1 MYEVSLFRLVKKW
14 IAAKRHYEDS
24 RLGDELA
31 EVARL
36 EVQIENLVKS
46 IERQRWARHHQTEP
60 TNPIN

>member
-1 MYEVSLFRLVKKW
+1 MYEVSLFRLVKQW
-14 IAAKRHYEDS
+14 IAAKRNYEDS

-31 EVARL
+31 EVARI

>member
-14 IAAKRHYEDS
+14 IAAKRNYEDS
-24 RLGDELA
+24 RLADELA

-36 EVQIENLVKS
+36 EVKIENLVKS

>member
-1 MYEVSLFRLVKKW
+1 MYEVSLFRLVKQW
-14 IAAKRHYEDS
+14 IAAKRNYEDS

-60 TNPIN
+60 TNTIN

>member
-1 MYEVSLFRLVKKW
+1 MYEVSLFRLVKQW

-24 RLGDELA
+24 QLGDELA

-46 IERQRWARHHQTEP
+46 IEHQRWARHHQTEP

>member
-1 MYEVSLFRLVKKW
+1 MYEVSLFRLVKQW
-14 IAAKRHYEDS
+14 IAAKRNYEDS
-24 RLGDELA
+24 KLGDELA

-46 IERQRWARHHQTEP
+46 IERQRWTRHHQTEP

>member
-1 MYEVSLFRLVKKW
+1 MYEVSLFRLVKQW
-14 IAAKRHYEDS
+14 IAAKRHFEDS

-46 IERQRWARHHQTEP
+46 IERKRWARHHQTEP

>member
-14 IAAKRHYEDS
+14 IEAKHNYEDS

-60 TNPIN
+60 NNPIN